1 MSFPRKLESRFLA
14 DESKKK
20 KKKKMD
26 AGQRRHD
33 GLIPD
38 HSCSECD

>member
-20 KKKKMD
+20 KKLD